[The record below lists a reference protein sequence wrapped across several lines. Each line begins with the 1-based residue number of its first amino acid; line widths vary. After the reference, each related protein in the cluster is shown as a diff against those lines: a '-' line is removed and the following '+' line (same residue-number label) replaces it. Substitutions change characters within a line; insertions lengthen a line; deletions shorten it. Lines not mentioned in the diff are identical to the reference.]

1 MNSEIQ
7 SMKLFI
13 YDLNLTIYYLP
24 YMSTNSLNFFQEHL
38 RRHTGET
45 PFVCTDCPQRFKTRN
60 TYKRHL
66 KTRHG
71 KLLTADGIRW
81 LSVEEFAKIRTKPY
95 RRSPERQRRKSK
107 EQTIIPSRRSID
119 VDGQSDSDSST
130 ISVTGDLD
138 DLVDIKL
145 EIDQPLDLEENQ
157 ADVLNVQE
165 SNNQDQKPV
174 VDDLRKIIVPFGV
187 NIAVNS

>member
-1 MNSEIQ
+1 V
-7 SMKLFI
+7 
-13 YDLNLTIYYLP
+13 NL
-24 YMSTNSLNFFQEHL
+24 QEHL

-107 EQTIIPSRRSID
+107 EQTILPSRRAID

-138 DLVDIKL
+138 ELVDIKL
-145 EIDQPLDLEENQ
+145 EMDQSLDLGENQ
-157 ADVLNVQE
+157 ADMLTVVQASE
-165 SNNQDQKPV
+165 DQDQKPV

>member
-24 YMSTNSLNFFQEHL
+24 YMSKNSLNFFQEHL

>member
-24 YMSTNSLNFFQEHL
+24 YMSTNSLNLFQEHL